1 MDPKSIGLCPQG
13 FESPRCRQGTAAMPR
28 VTPVQSMTQLLCSCR
43 RVVGQANSKTSTA
56 QVPSQTPL
64 ALHGP
69 QLLKC
74 GQPMASLVTLG
85 GSHSSTSDRVHP
97 AHDSVSER
105 PRRWTRNPLGSA
117 RRGSNPLAV
126 DKSELRRHGWHF
138 LAQRSMGC
146 KNRCWA
152 AAQPNTTVQECLL
165 SEIPASCVS
174 GVPGI

>member
-1 MDPKSIGLCPQG
+1 
-13 FESPRCRQGTAAMPR
+13 
-28 VTPVQSMTQLLCSCR
+28 MTQLLCSCR
-43 RVVGQANSKTSTA
+43 RVVGQATSKTLTA

-74 GQPMASLVTLG
+74 GQPMASFVTLG
-85 GSHSSTSDRVHP
+85 GSHSLTSDPLHP

-126 DKSELRRHGWHF
+126 DKSQLRCHRWNC
-138 LAQRSMGC
+138 LAQRISRLQKSMLS
-146 KNRCWA
+146 CWTSKHYSSRA
-152 AAQPNTTVQECLL
+152 PAFRTPVIDCWPKHARVVTPLSCVYRQPADPPCSTTVC
-165 SEIPASCVS
+165 PS
-174 GVPGI
+174 G

>member
-1 MDPKSIGLCPQG
+1 M
-13 FESPRCRQGTAAMPR
+13 A
-28 VTPVQSMTQLLCSCR
+28 QLLCSCR

-74 GQPMASLVTLG
+74 GQPMASFVTLG

-126 DKSELRRHGWHF
+126 DKSQLRCQGGHDPYQRVTRLHELT
-138 LAQRSMGC
+138 QRCGQARKPSSRSAC
-146 KNRCWA
+146 HRKS
-152 AAQPNTTVQECLL
+152 Q
-165 SEIPASCVS
+165 IPARCAA
-174 GVPGI
+174 PGI

>member
-1 MDPKSIGLCPQG
+1 MTVCPSGQRDG
-13 FESPRCRQGTAAMPR
+13 PEIHWALPAGVRIPSLSTRHSCDAAGGSR
-28 VTPVQSMTQLLCSCR
+28 GVKWHSLYGVAAELWS
-43 RVVGQANSKTSTA
+43 SKLKTLTVHA
-56 QVPSQTPL
+56 PSQTPL

-74 GQPMASLVTLG
+74 GQPMASFVTLG

-126 DKSELRRHGWHF
+126 DKVQLRRQGWRPCNKWHSF
-138 LAQRSMGC
+138 YAV
-146 KNRCWA
+146 A
-152 AAQPNTTVQECLL
+152 AEL
-165 SEIPASCVS
+165 
-174 GVPGI
+174 

>member
-13 FESPRCRQGTAAMPR
+13 FESPRCRQGTAATPR
-28 VTPVQSMTQLLCSCR
+28 VIPVQKMTQLLCSCR

-74 GQPMASLVTLG
+74 GQPMARLVTLG
-85 GSHSSTSDRVHP
+85 GSHSSTPDRVHP
-97 AHDSVSER
+97 AHDNVSER

-117 RRGSNPLAV
+117 RMGFESPRC
-126 DKSELRRHGWHF
+126 
-138 LAQRSMGC
+138 RSHC
-146 KNRCWA
+146 SALPQQSSSATVALDYIISA
-152 AAQPNTTVQECLL
+152 AASALED
-165 SEIPASCVS
+165 SHAKS
-174 GVPGI
+174 GQRDRVVKVMD